1 MSPTPSNRYAAAVS
15 TWLLVEGVWGF
26 FSPVVMGFLS
36 TNRLQA
42 TIHVALGIFGLW
54 KTFSD
59 RSVGFL
65 WLLGG
70 LLVAVGLLY
79 FVPGG
84 RALSDVLAVNEAGA
98 VLNLFIGLVALIL
111 AVLAGRGTR

>member
-54 KTFSD
+54 RALSD

-70 LLVAVGLLY
+70 LLVAFGLLY
-79 FVPGG
+79 YVPGG
-84 RALSDVLAVNEAGA
+84 RTLTGVLAINEAVA
-98 VLNLFIGLVALIL
+98 IMNLLIGLIALIL